1 MLTQISNRAL
11 LRLQPDIIVTKLSQ
25 STTSGNPLLSE
36 ALDSDHSSIL
46 RLDAAANGTIT
57 STTATNSRSN
67 QSWNIGNFF
76 GTFRYSKNRHTIV
89 KRNGLDYHD
98 KKREVEEIR
107 AEYCG
112 PSWLVNRV
120 WRIQA
125 VKASYGWTF
134 YPRTYNVISSDSP
147 VFAFAVK
154 NNVRGLQELF
164 SEMKASPFDC
174 DDWDMT
180 PLHVNTTIYSAKE
193 TQTLNAIVRCW
204 FSQL

>member
-1 MLTQISNRAL
+1 M
-11 LRLQPDIIVTKLSQ
+11 
-25 STTSGNPLLSE
+25 LSE
-36 ALDSDHSSIL
+36 ALDSDHSSVL

-57 STTATNSRSN
+57 STTAINSRSN
-67 QSWNIGNFF
+67 QSWNIGNLF
-76 GTFRYSKNRHTIV
+76 GTFRYSKNRYTIV

-98 KKREVEEIR
+98 KKRKVEEIR

-125 VKASYGWTF
+125 VKSSLGWTF

-147 VFAFAVK
+147 VFAFAK
-154 NNVRGLQELF
+154 ENNVRGLQELF
-164 SEMKASPFDC
+164 GEMKASPFDC
-174 DDWDMT
+174 TDGDMT